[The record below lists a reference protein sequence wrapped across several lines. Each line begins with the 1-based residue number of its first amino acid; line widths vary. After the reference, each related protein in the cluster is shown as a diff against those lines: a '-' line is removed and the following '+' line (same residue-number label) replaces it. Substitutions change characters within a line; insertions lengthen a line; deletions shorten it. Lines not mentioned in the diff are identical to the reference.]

1 MGRRIATAALLLFGL
16 NALKGVVALDN
27 GLAITPQM
35 GWNTWNSFGC
45 SLNETV
51 ILDAAEKLVSLGF
64 KDLGYEYVVLDD
76 CWSAG
81 RNASGYLV
89 PDPAKF
95 PNGIDGLAEKIH
107 ALGLKI
113 GIYSSAGTMT
123 CARYAGSLGYEEK
136 DAALWA
142 SWGIDYLKYDNC
154 YNQGQEGT
162 PKLSYDRYNAMGQAL
177 NKTGRPILYSLC
189 NWGVDG
195 PWNFASTIANSW
207 RTSGDLLNTWDRDDA
222 NCPCSELEGL
232 DCKTPGYKCSIL
244 NVINKAVYYPSKAF
258 PGAWNDLDMLQVGNG
273 GLTDDEAVAHM
284 SLWAAFK
291 SPLLMTNVLS
301 NIDPPTLS
309 ILQNPAVL
317 AVSQD
322 PVGSSVNR
330 IWRYYV
336 DDVDANGYGEIQLFS
351 GGLAGGDQLVLLLNA
366 GSKDRTMNATLE
378 DIFWEDG
385 PGGTASQVQQS
396 WDVYD
401 LWANRMSNETAAAI
415 INAANSTGSAAP
427 AAPIN
432 MTALGGAKH
441 VYSQVPPSDSKAL
454 MGTKVGSVQPSGTVK
469 AFVKAHGVAML
480 RLRQQ
485 SQKKDEL

>member
-1 MGRRIATAALLLFGL
+1 
-16 NALKGVVALDN
+16 
-27 GLAITPQM
+27 
-35 GWNTWNSFGC
+35 
-45 SLNETV
+45 
-51 ILDAAEKLVSLGF
+51 
-64 KDLGYEYVVLDD
+64 
-76 CWSAG
+76 
-81 RNASGYLV
+81 
-89 PDPAKF
+89 
-95 PNGIDGLAEKIH
+95 
-107 ALGLKI
+107 
-113 GIYSSAGTMT
+113 
-123 CARYAGSLGYEEK
+123 
-136 DAALWA
+136 
-142 SWGIDYLKYDNC
+142 
-154 YNQGQEGT
+154 
-162 PKLSYDRYNAMGQAL
+162 
-177 NKTGRPILYSLC
+177 
-189 NWGVDG
+189 
-195 PWNFASTIANSW
+195 
-207 RTSGDLLNTWDRDDA
+207 
-222 NCPCSELEGL
+222 
-232 DCKTPGYKCSIL
+232 
-244 NVINKAVYYPSKAF
+244 
-258 PGAWNDLDMLQVGNG
+258 
-273 GLTDDEAVAHM
+273 M

-301 NIDPPTLS
+301 KIDPPTLS

-366 GSKDRTMNATLE
+366 GAKDRTMNTTLE

-415 INAANSTGSAAP
+415 INGANSNSTGGAA

-432 MTALGGAKH
+432 MTALGGARH
-441 VYSQVPPSDSKAL
+441 VYSQVPPSNSKAL
-454 MGTKVGSVQPSGTVK
+454 MGTKVGSVQPRGTVK

-485 SQKKDEL
+485 QKDEL

>member
-1 MGRRIATAALLLFGL
+1 
-16 NALKGVVALDN
+16 
-27 GLAITPQM
+27 
-35 GWNTWNSFGC
+35 
-45 SLNETV
+45 
-51 ILDAAEKLVSLGF
+51 
-64 KDLGYEYVVLDD
+64 
-76 CWSAG
+76 
-81 RNASGYLV
+81 
-89 PDPAKF
+89 
-95 PNGIDGLAEKIH
+95 
-107 ALGLKI
+107 
-113 GIYSSAGTMT
+113 
-123 CARYAGSLGYEEK
+123 
-136 DAALWA
+136 
-142 SWGIDYLKYDNC
+142 
-154 YNQGQEGT
+154 
-162 PKLSYDRYNAMGQAL
+162 
-177 NKTGRPILYSLC
+177 
-189 NWGVDG
+189 
-195 PWNFASTIANSW
+195 
-207 RTSGDLLNTWDRDDA
+207 
-222 NCPCSELEGL
+222 
-232 DCKTPGYKCSIL
+232 
-244 NVINKAVYYPSKAF
+244 
-258 PGAWNDLDMLQVGNG
+258 
-273 GLTDDEAVAHM
+273 M